1 MHSPRLLLSAAVTVT
16 LPGLLAVFAVVGHEH
31 SAAQASHAAATAAAT
46 AALSEAMVSGP
57 LPVAPAR
64 TRTAVRN
71 AVAAVQGTS
80 GARITV
86 LGGLGL
92 YSQEVGMRLLA
103 KAAAAGQITSYQG
116 TELSSESSVA
126 GSVTMVSS
134 VSHSAGGL
142 TLVQATT
149 STGSTVSYA
158 ADDRSPEGVFGV
170 TTALIAQLGKH
181 YVAVYQGSGQ
191 CDGRAA
197 AIVTVYRVDGSL
209 AARFWLDKQ
218 TGLPLRR
225 QLFDTSDRLVGEE
238 SFLTVRFGPQSAQS
252 AAALASAKQ
261 AESAWVT
268 ASSPASVLA
277 ALSGKGLQLPDVLPG
292 GLPLYAAAWR
302 GTGAS
307 EVIDLEYSDGLYVVS
322 LFLQQGTLAATMPGW
337 HEMRLSGRQ
346 VYVDG
351 QSVAWASSG
360 VVYTL
365 IANTPPQTVSQAL
378 TVLPQ
383 ASAPGFLAR
392 FGRGLDRLAHLV
404 NPFG

>member
-1 MHSPRLLLSAAVTVT
+1 MHSPRLLLSAAVTVA
-16 LPGLLAVFAVVGHEH
+16 LPGLLAVLAVVGHTH
-31 SAAQASHAAATAAAT
+31 SSAQASRAAAGA
-46 AALSEAMVSGP
+46 AALSGVVVSGP

-92 YSQEVGMRLLA
+92 YAQEVGMRLLG
-103 KAAAAGQITSYQG
+103 KAAAAGRSTSYQG
-116 TELSSESSVA
+116 IELSSESSVA
-126 GSVTMVSS
+126 GNVTTVSS
-134 VSHSAGGL
+134 VSHSVGGL
-142 TLVQATT
+142 TLVQTRT
-149 STGSTVSYA
+149 STGTVSYA

-170 TTALIAQLGKH
+170 TPALVAQLGKH

-191 CDGRAA
+191 WDGRTA

-209 AARFWLDKQ
+209 AARFWLDEQ

-238 SFLTVRFGPQSAQS
+238 SFLTVRFGPQSGQS
-252 AAALASAKQ
+252 AAALASARQ

-268 ASSPASVLA
+268 STSPASVLT
-277 ALSGKGLQLPDVLPG
+277 ALSGKGLQLPKVLPG

-322 LFLQQGTLAATMPGW
+322 LFLQQGTLAAKMPGW
-337 HEMRLSGRQ
+337 KEVSLSGRQ

-365 IANTPPQTVSQAL
+365 IADTPPQTVTQAL

-383 ASAPGFLAR
+383 ANAPGFLAR